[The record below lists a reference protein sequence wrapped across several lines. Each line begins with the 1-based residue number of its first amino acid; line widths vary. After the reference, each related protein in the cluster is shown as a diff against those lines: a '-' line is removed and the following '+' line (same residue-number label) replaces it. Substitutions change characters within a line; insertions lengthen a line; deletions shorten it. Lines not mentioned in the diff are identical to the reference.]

1 MSNTVTE
8 AGTSI
13 STETSAAAPTTTG
26 RPASSYG
33 AAPHDPS
40 KPPVKRQIVCFSFYK
55 VMPEWRRL
63 PAEEKAAH
71 KAAFAEVLT
80 RWNKPGEFVS
90 LTYSTIGTRG
100 DVDMCVWSIGYGV
113 DELNQMRSELMRT
126 PLGGY
131 LNSPHNF
138 LAMTKR
144 SQYQIDRPDESEGEG
159 RGAIRPG
166 GQKYIF
172 IYPFWKTRPWY
183 LLSAA
188 ERKRLMDEHIRIGL
202 MYPRVKLNTTYSFG
216 IDDQE
221 FVVAFETNF
230 PEDFLDLVQQ
240 LRETEI
246 SLYTLEGHADLQLC
260 ARSGCGDAGPAG
272 IARAWRRLRLF
283 ELLRR
288 LRLCVGAKARAI
300 AESEPVAAKKKTGKT
315 AESAGAGAGGGDSG
329 CSAKDVS
336 RGGVC
341 AESYERVGTDGGY
354 DSVGAVHRCPGESG
368 DSEVVQGVS
377 YSEGD
382 GCCFPARA

>member
-1 MSNTVTE
+1 MADFIPFKHELPNPE
-8 AGTSI
+8 
-13 STETSAAAPTTTG
+13 ETKSAQEKVATGSFPAVRDVPAAPAAPEPAATG

-33 AAPHDPS
+33 AVAHDPS
-40 KPPVKRQIVCFSFYK
+40 KPAPKRQIVCFSFYK

-63 PAEEKAAH
+63 PAAEKALH
-71 KAAFAEVLT
+71 KAAFADVLKK
-80 RWNKPGEFVS
+80 WNKPGEFLS

-100 DVDMCVWSIGYGV
+100 DTDMCVWSIGYEV
-113 DELNQMRSELMRT
+113 DELNKMRSELMST

-183 LLSAA
+183 LLSAT

-246 SLYTLEGHADLQLC
+246 SLYTLQDTPIFSCVRLQPMDML
-260 ARSGCGDAGPAG
+260 D
-272 IARAWRRLRLF
+272 RL
-283 ELLRR
+283 
-288 LRLCVGAKARAI
+288 G
-300 AESEPVAAKKKTGKT
+300 
-315 AESAGAGAGGGDSG
+315 
-329 CSAKDVS
+329 
-336 RGGVC
+336 
-341 AESYERVGTDGGY
+341 
-354 DSVGAVHRCPGESG
+354 
-368 DSEVVQGVS
+368 
-377 YSEGD
+377 
-382 GCCFPARA
+382 

>member
-1 MSNTVTE
+1 MAEFIPPQHQVPQPLP
-8 AGTSI
+8 A
-13 STETSAAAPTTTG
+13 AAALHAAPTVAGTPVGAG

-33 AAPHDPS
+33 AQPHDPS
-40 KPPVKRQIVCFSFYK
+40 KPPAKRQIVCFGFYK

-63 PAEEKAAH
+63 PAAEKAAH
-71 KAAFAEVLT
+71 KAAFAEVLEK
-80 RWNKPGEFVS
+80 WNKPGEFLS

-113 DELNQMRSELMRT
+113 DELNQMRSELLRT

-131 LNSPHNF
+131 LNTPHSF
-138 LAMTKR
+138 LAMTKC

-183 LLSAA
+183 LLPMS

-202 MYPRVKLNTTYSFG
+202 AYPRVKLNTTYSFG

-230 PEDFLDLVQQ
+230 PEDFVDLVQQ

-246 SLYTLEGHADLQLC
+246 SMYTLKDFPIFSCVRVPPEEMLD
-260 ARSGCGDAGPAG
+260 
-272 IARAWRRLRLF
+272 RL
-283 ELLRR
+283 
-288 LRLCVGAKARAI
+288 G
-300 AESEPVAAKKKTGKT
+300 
-315 AESAGAGAGGGDSG
+315 
-329 CSAKDVS
+329 
-336 RGGVC
+336 
-341 AESYERVGTDGGY
+341 
-354 DSVGAVHRCPGESG
+354 
-368 DSEVVQGVS
+368 
-377 YSEGD
+377 
-382 GCCFPARA
+382 

>member
-1 MSNTVTE
+1 MADFIPPRNEVPELETTLKV
-8 AGTSI
+8 I
-13 STETSAAAPTTTG
+13 STISTDRASAVFGEEPRVRQVGPQPVAIPVAVSAPPAA
-26 RPASSYG
+26 RPVPID
-33 AAPHDPS
+33 APKAVEHPS
-40 KPPVKRQIVCFSFYK
+40 TPVKRQIVCFSFYK
-55 VMPEWRRL
+55 IMPEWRRL
-63 PAEEKAAH
+63 PVEERAAH
-71 KAAFAEVLT
+71 KAAFAEVLA
-80 RWNKPGEFVS
+80 RWNKPGEFLS

-100 DVDMCVWSIGYGV
+100 DVDMCVWSICYAV
-113 DELNQMRSELMRT
+113 DEMNRMRSELMAT

-131 LNSPHNF
+131 LSTPHNF
-138 LAMTKR
+138 LSMTKR

-246 SLYTLEGHADLQLC
+246 SMYTLQDTPIFSC
-260 ARSGCGDAGPAG
+260 V
-272 IARAWRRLRLF
+272 RLP
-283 ELLRR
+283 
-288 LRLCVGAKARAI
+288 AKAMLDRL
-300 AESEPVAAKKKTGKT
+300 G
-315 AESAGAGAGGGDSG
+315 
-329 CSAKDVS
+329 
-336 RGGVC
+336 
-341 AESYERVGTDGGY
+341 
-354 DSVGAVHRCPGESG
+354 
-368 DSEVVQGVS
+368 
-377 YSEGD
+377 
-382 GCCFPARA
+382 

>member
-1 MSNTVTE
+1 MAEFIAPKHE
-8 AGTSI
+8 APESMTTAAATLTSP
-13 STETSAAAPTTTG
+13 SSPASAAAPAASG

-63 PAEEKAAH
+63 PADEKAAH
-71 KAAFAEVLT
+71 KIAFDAVLT
-80 RWNKPGEFVS
+80 KWNKPGEFLS

-113 DELNQMRSELMRT
+113 DELNEMRSELLRT

-144 SQYQIDRPDESEGEG
+144 SQYQIDRVDESEGEG

-183 LLSAA
+183 LLSMG

-202 MYPRVKLNTTYSFG
+202 AYPRVKLNTTYSFG
-216 IDDQE
+216 LDDQE

-246 SLYTLEGHADLQLC
+246 SVYTLKDFPIFSC
-260 ARSGCGDAGPAG
+260 VRVPAMEMLD
-272 IARAWRRLRLF
+272 RL
-283 ELLRR
+283 
-288 LRLCVGAKARAI
+288 G
-300 AESEPVAAKKKTGKT
+300 
-315 AESAGAGAGGGDSG
+315 
-329 CSAKDVS
+329 
-336 RGGVC
+336 
-341 AESYERVGTDGGY
+341 
-354 DSVGAVHRCPGESG
+354 
-368 DSEVVQGVS
+368 
-377 YSEGD
+377 
-382 GCCFPARA
+382 

>member
-1 MSNTVTE
+1 MVEATTTVLE
-8 AGTSI
+8 
-13 STETSAAAPTTTG
+13 PTTGGAPASTTTVSG

-33 AAPHDPS
+33 AQPHDPS
-40 KPPVKRQIVCFSFYK
+40 KPAVKRQIVCFSFYK

-63 PAEEKAAH
+63 PGEEKAAH
-71 KAAFAEVLT
+71 KAAFAAVLAK
-80 RWNKPGEFVS
+80 WNKPGEFLS

-113 DELNQMRSELMRT
+113 DELNEMRSELLRT

-131 LNSPHNF
+131 LDSPHNF

-172 IYPFWKTRPWY
+172 IYPFWKTRAWY
-183 LLSAA
+183 LLPMA

-202 MYPRVKLNTTYSFG
+202 LYPRVKLNTTYSFG
-216 IDDQE
+216 LDDQE

-246 SLYTLEGHADLQLC
+246 SMYTLKDWPIFSC
-260 ARSGCGDAGPAG
+260 VRVPAEEMLD
-272 IARAWRRLRLF
+272 RL
-283 ELLRR
+283 
-288 LRLCVGAKARAI
+288 G
-300 AESEPVAAKKKTGKT
+300 
-315 AESAGAGAGGGDSG
+315 
-329 CSAKDVS
+329 
-336 RGGVC
+336 
-341 AESYERVGTDGGY
+341 
-354 DSVGAVHRCPGESG
+354 
-368 DSEVVQGVS
+368 
-377 YSEGD
+377 
-382 GCCFPARA
+382 

>member
-1 MSNTVTE
+1 MSDTVV
-8 AGTSI
+8 APVV
-13 STETSAAAPTTTG
+13 AAPTVTAPSVAASSSPATAPAPSG

-40 KPPVKRQIVCFSFYK
+40 KPPVKRQIVAFSFYK

-63 PAEEKAAH
+63 PAEVKAAH
-71 KAAFAEVLT
+71 KAAFVEVLD
-80 RWNKPGEFVS
+80 RWNKPGEFIS

-113 DELNQMRSELMRT
+113 DELNQMRSELLRT

-144 SQYQIDRPDESEGEG
+144 SQYQIDRSDESEGEG

-183 LLSAA
+183 LLAA
-188 ERKRLMDEHIRIGL
+188 TERKRLMDEHIRIGL

-246 SLYTLEGHADLQLC
+246 SLYTLQDTPIFSCVRVPPIEMLD
-260 ARSGCGDAGPAG
+260 
-272 IARAWRRLRLF
+272 RL
-283 ELLRR
+283 
-288 LRLCVGAKARAI
+288 G
-300 AESEPVAAKKKTGKT
+300 
-315 AESAGAGAGGGDSG
+315 
-329 CSAKDVS
+329 
-336 RGGVC
+336 
-341 AESYERVGTDGGY
+341 
-354 DSVGAVHRCPGESG
+354 
-368 DSEVVQGVS
+368 
-377 YSEGD
+377 
-382 GCCFPARA
+382 

>member
-1 MSNTVTE
+1 MAETITRP
-8 AGTSI
+8 
-13 STETSAAAPTTTG
+13 TETAESAAPAARAASAYAP
-26 RPASSYG
+26 G
-33 AAPHDPS
+33 AHGE
-40 KPPVKRQIVCFSFYK
+40 KPVKRQIVCFSFYK

-71 KAAFAEVLT
+71 KAAFADVLK
-80 RWNKPGEFVS
+80 RWDKPGEFLS
-90 LTYSTIGTRG
+90 LTYSTVGTRG

-131 LNSPHNF
+131 LTTPHNF

-183 LLSAA
+183 LLPMS

-202 MYPRVKLNTTYSFG
+202 LYPRVKLNTTYSFG
-216 IDDQE
+216 LDDQE

-230 PEDFLDLVQQ
+230 PDDFLDLVQQ

-246 SLYTLEGHADLQLC
+246 SMYTLKDYPIFSCVRVPPQEMLD
-260 ARSGCGDAGPAG
+260 
-272 IARAWRRLRLF
+272 RL
-283 ELLRR
+283 
-288 LRLCVGAKARAI
+288 G
-300 AESEPVAAKKKTGKT
+300 
-315 AESAGAGAGGGDSG
+315 
-329 CSAKDVS
+329 
-336 RGGVC
+336 
-341 AESYERVGTDGGY
+341 
-354 DSVGAVHRCPGESG
+354 
-368 DSEVVQGVS
+368 
-377 YSEGD
+377 
-382 GCCFPARA
+382 

>member
-1 MSNTVTE
+1 MSDSVVAPVVE
-8 AGTSI
+8 SAS
-13 STETSAAAPTTTG
+13 STTTIPTTAG

-33 AAPHDPS
+33 AGSQPQPQLHDPS
-40 KPPVKRQIVCFSFYK
+40 KPAVKRQIVAFSFYK

-63 PAEEKAAH
+63 PDEEKATH
-71 KAAFAEVLT
+71 KAAFAAVLEK
-80 RWNKPGEFVS
+80 WNKPGEFLS
-90 LTYSTIGTRG
+90 MTYSTIGTRG

-113 DELNQMRSELMRT
+113 DEMNQMRSELMGT

-144 SQYQIDRPDESEGEG
+144 SQYQINRPGERESEG

-183 LLSAA
+183 LLPMT

-202 MYPRVKLNTTYSFG
+202 SFPRVKLNTTYSFG

-230 PEDFLDLVQQ
+230 PEDFVDLVQQ

-246 SLYTLEGHADLQLC
+246 SMYTLKDTPIFSCVRVPTMEMLD
-260 ARSGCGDAGPAG
+260 
-272 IARAWRRLRLF
+272 RL
-283 ELLRR
+283 
-288 LRLCVGAKARAI
+288 G
-300 AESEPVAAKKKTGKT
+300 
-315 AESAGAGAGGGDSG
+315 
-329 CSAKDVS
+329 
-336 RGGVC
+336 
-341 AESYERVGTDGGY
+341 
-354 DSVGAVHRCPGESG
+354 
-368 DSEVVQGVS
+368 
-377 YSEGD
+377 
-382 GCCFPARA
+382 